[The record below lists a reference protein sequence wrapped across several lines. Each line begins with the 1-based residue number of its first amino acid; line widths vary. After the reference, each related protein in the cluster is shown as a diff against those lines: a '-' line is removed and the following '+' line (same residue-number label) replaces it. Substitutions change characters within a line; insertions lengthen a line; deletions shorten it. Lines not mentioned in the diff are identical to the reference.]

1 MIESAER
8 GYHNAAALGPFGE
21 FAVRL
26 QRSRAPQVG
35 ARVGV
40 QNSLQQAFA
49 AKGMNPSVG
58 RSPAV
63 SVQMLTLAEEQQA
76 KKFEKT
82 LREIAALEMRMVR
95 GEKLDRLQV
104 EKMAR
109 RPDIEGSAVMRK
121 LRGGWLR
128 PAVKES
134 GQHLS

>member
-1 MIESAER
+1 M
-8 GYHNAAALGPFGE
+8 GAAQ
-21 FAVRL
+21 L
-26 QRSRAPQVG
+26 QRTRGLQVR

-40 QNSLQQAFA
+40 QNSLQLAFV

-58 RSPAV
+58 SSLVV

-82 LREIAALEMRMVR
+82 LREIAVLEMRKAR

-109 RPDIEGSAVMRK
+109 RPEIEGSAIMRK
-121 LRGGWLR
+121 LRAGWLR
-128 PAVKES
+128 SAVKES
-134 GQHLS
+134 VQHLPE